1 MCEFSGKL
9 VAWIDGE
16 LPEDEMAAVGAHV
29 PWCND
34 CRREAEAFRKVSV
47 AFAECA
53 RTVAPQRAR
62 RIRAGVVAVAGI
74 AAAVL
79 VALLVMPRKSPE
91 LQARLVIPGIAATK
105 LAAVLPQATRAVA
118 RPVKRIA
125 KRVSKPVPA
134 QAVWM
139 PAEPTVQI
147 VIPADALLPPGALPD
162 GINFVADLQLAAN
175 GSPASV
181 ALRP

>member
-1 MCEFSGKL
+1 
-9 VAWIDGE
+9 
-16 LPEDEMAAVGAHV
+16 
-29 PWCND
+29 
-34 CRREAEAFRKVSV
+34 
-47 AFAECA
+47 
-53 RTVAPQRAR
+53 
-62 RIRAGVVAVAGI
+62 
-74 AAAVL
+74 VL

-91 LQARLVIPGIAATK
+91 VQAHLVIPG
-105 LAAVLPQATRAVA
+105 AAVTELPPARPQATRTVA
-118 RPVKRIA
+118 AHVKQ
-125 KRVSKPVPA
+125 KSKHLPA
-134 QAVWM
+134 QTVWM